1 MAQTTTSPT
10 SLDVLD
16 GVNTTIASVLITTQ
30 GMAGKI
36 HEENAQLAAHNA
48 APSAHGI
55 GDAKS
60 PLRVSLTQIVAETI
74 ADSTSVKDVQAS
86 IAKNAATLSEVEESQ
101 TGFLTAYTSLEA
113 TVSDR
118 EQTLADLNVGI
129 TGAVKNVS
137 DLRTDVENGAYGGG
151 SGSPVSLPTLSGPD
165 RIGIGLSAEYTLFCI
180 GSAIDGATIASFEVT
195 FAGGTAQTV
204 SAVNGMATAT
214 VTAPEGTAEG
224 TALTLSVVAID
235 SSGFRSKEAAKEV
248 TAIQY
253 VVQAPSLTAPAP
265 GAYVSPVSVAFVTS
279 AFAVVGPTDTH
290 AASRF
295 KITSDADGAVI
306 VYDSGPTTTD
316 LATHTANLSAAKL
329 TPGATYYAWAQ
340 HEGSS
345 LGIGSWSNPVAIVA
359 ASVVTPQIT
368 SPSESAVISPNNIT
382 PTTTAFAVIGG
393 ITDTHASTDWR
404 ITSDAAGE
412 TVIAEALASTD
423 LTSHVFAS
431 PGVTRGQAYYLW
443 ARHRGTACGAGAW
456 AKVRVSIKATRHGE
470 ILYDTSGQP
479 AAVITGSYASNGA
492 EPWNIRGKQVWLAVA
507 LASKRE
513 KNTTWCAGTS
523 DSNPGCYEDISTIE
537 NPGTSWKLASNNT
550 AADGSGSYVSMQS
563 TEAHMDQSFTY
574 SQTVKNS
581 EELTDAILDY
591 NGSMQAAAYCRT
603 ITLADLGKMDL
614 PSIDVLIR
622 IYQARTFIDAADTTA
637 AANTSKKLVNW
648 GFGSTDGNYIFSAS
662 QSVKNAEWTVSR
674 DGRAGTNMKRH
685 SLGVIPVKEIPA

>member
-16 GVNTTIASVLITTQ
+16 GVNTTIASVLTTTQ

-36 HEENAQLAAHNA
+36 HKGNARIMAHNK

-55 GDAKS
+55 SDATS
-60 PLRVSLTQIVAETI
+60 PLRVSLTHIVAGSI
-74 ADSTSVKDVQAS
+74 AESTSVKDVQAS

-306 VYDSGPTTTD
+306 VYDSGRTTTD

-368 SPSESAVISPNNIT
+368 SPSESAVISPSNIT
-382 PTTTAFAVIGG
+382 VTTTAFAVIGG
-393 ITDTHASTDWR
+393 IIDTHASTDWR

-412 TVIAEALASTD
+412 TVIAEALASAD

-431 PGVTRGQAYYLW
+431 PAVTRGQAYYLW

-456 AKVRVSIKATRHGE
+456 TKVQVSIKATRHGE
-470 ILYDTSGQP
+470 ILYDTNGQP
-479 AAVITGSYASNGA
+479 AAVITGSYASRGA
-492 EPWNIRGKQVWLAVA
+492 EPWTIRGKQVWIAVA
-507 LASKRE
+507 LAAIRGVSLTWGLNSVSDNST
-513 KNTTWCAGTS
+513 NTT
-523 DSNPGCYEDISTIE
+523 DIPSIE
-537 NPGTSWKLASNNT
+537 NPGTNWKLASNNT
-550 AADGSGSYVSMQS
+550 AADGSGPYVSTQS
-563 TEAHMDQSFTY
+563 TESHMDASFTY
-574 SQTVKNS
+574 SQAVKGS
-581 EELTDAILDY
+581 EGLTDAILAY

-614 PSIDVLIR
+614 PSIDVIMR
-622 IYQARTFIDAADTTA
+622 IYQSRTVIDSLDITV
-637 AANTSKKLVNW
+637 AANTAKKLSNW
-648 GFGSTDGNYIFSAS
+648 GFGSAYGVHVWSAS
-662 QSVKNAEWTVSR
+662 EYNSTSAWIVHENGAPTSSGK
-674 DGRAGTNMKRH
+674 H
-685 SLGVIPVKEIPA
+685 SQIGVVPALEIPA